1 MKTMIMKKIL
11 LTLSLALTMSAAW
24 AAKAIN
30 KPITVKQSD
39 GTYITVY
46 LHGDED
52 FHWYTSSDGT
62 ILMRNGNDFTPIT
75 ETPETF
81 FAKAENTRR
90 MNVMKREPV
99 SGSSKQLF
107 PHTGS
112 PKALVI
118 LAQYQDVAFSLA
130 DPKKSFDQYL
140 NKAEGEQEDF
150 GASENMNYGSVKQYF
165 MDMSN
170 GQYSPTFD
178 VVGPVT
184 LPNNMEYYG
193 GTNDNATDEKANQ
206 LVIDACDL
214 VKDEVDFSLYDSN
227 NDGYVDL
234 VYVIYAGYGQSMGG
248 ANSTMWPKSFAVST
262 SNTYN
267 GKKLYRSGINN
278 ELLGNESWPETKQI
292 NGIGLF
298 VHEFSHCLGLPD
310 FYASRLST
318 VYDNQGMED
327 WSVMDNGTYNLNGY
341 VPAAYTA
348 WEREALGWLTI
359 ETLKEDTQLSIDNID
374 YGGKAYKFCNDNNSN
389 EYFVIQRFQNRKW
402 NSPMAN
408 SKEKL
413 DGLLI
418 YHVDYNSSDFSISS
432 NNVNNVVGHPRMAV
446 VPSDGIL
453 TSSYRDIAMSTY
465 WEDIKGDL
473 YGEGTKT
480 GKTDFIQSD
489 AIANSQWFT
498 EGTVRNIYNIN
509 IDDNGVMWL
518 DFGKNLST
526 DGIDNITANADGQQ
540 GIYSISGTFLG
551 TSSTNLPKGIYI
563 IGGKKFVQK

>member
-1 MKTMIMKKIL
+1 MKKIL
-11 LTLSLALTMSAAW
+11 LTLSMAITMSSAW

-30 KPITVKQSD
+30 KPITIQQSD
-39 GTYITVY
+39 GTLITVY

-52 FHWYTSSDGT
+52 FHWYTSADGT
-62 ILMRNGNDFTPIT
+62 ILLRNGNDFTPIT

-81 FAKAENTRR
+81 FAKAENERR

-99 SGSSKQLF
+99 TGSTKALF

-150 GASENMNYGSVKQYF
+150 GASENLNYGSVRQYF

-193 GTNDNATDEKANQ
+193 GTNDNATDEKASQ
-206 LVIDACDL
+206 LVIDACEL
-214 VKDEVDFSLYDSN
+214 VKNDVDFSQYDSN
-227 NDGYVDL
+227 DDGYVDL
-234 VYVIYAGYGQSMGG
+234 VYVIYAGYGQNMGG
-248 ANSTMWPKSFAVST
+248 ANNTMWPKSFSVKT

-310 FYASRLST
+310 FYASRLKSI
-318 VYDNQGMED
+318 YDNQGMED
-327 WSVMDNGTYNLNGY
+327 WSVMDNGTYNMNGY

-348 WEREALGWLTI
+348 WEREAFGWCTI
-359 ETLKEDTQLSIDNID
+359 ETLTEHTQLPIDNID
-374 YGGKAYKFCNDNNSN
+374 YGGKAYKFCNDNNKD

-408 SKEKL
+408 SKEKM

-418 YHVDYNSSDFSISS
+418 YHVDYNSTDFSISS
-432 NNVNNVVGHPRMAV
+432 NNVNNTVGHPRMAV

-453 TSSYRDIAMSTY
+453 TSSYRDIALSTY

-473 YGEGTKT
+473 YGAGTKT

-489 AIANSQWFT
+489 AIANSKWFT
-498 EGTVRNIYNIN
+498 EGTARNIYNIHIN
-509 IDDNGVMWL
+509 DEDVMWL

-526 DGIDNITANADGQQ
+526 DGIDNITANTEGRQ
-540 GIYSISGTFLG
+540 GIYSLSGTFLG
-551 TSSTNLPKGIYI
+551 NSSANLPKGIYI

>member
-1 MKTMIMKKIL
+1 MKKIL
-11 LTLSLALTMSAAW
+11 LTLSMAITMSSAW

-30 KPITVKQSD
+30 KPITIQQSD
-39 GTYITVY
+39 GTLITVY

-52 FHWYTSSDGT
+52 FHWYTSADGT
-62 ILMRNGNDFTPIT
+62 ILLRNGNDFTPIT
-75 ETPETF
+75 ESQETF
-81 FAKAENTRR
+81 FAKAENARR

-99 SGSSKQLF
+99 TGSSKTLF

-150 GASENMNYGSVKQYF
+150 GASENLNYGSVRQYF

-193 GTNDNATDEKANQ
+193 GTNDNATDEKASQ
-206 LVIDACDL
+206 LVIDACEL
-214 VKDEVDFSLYDSN
+214 VKNDVDFSQYDSN

-248 ANSTMWPKSFAVST
+248 ANNTMWPKSFSVNT

-310 FYASRLST
+310 FYASRLTSI
-318 VYDNQGMED
+318 YDNQGMED
-327 WSVMDNGTYNLNGY
+327 WSVMDNGTYNMNGY

-348 WEREALGWLTI
+348 WEREAFGWCTI
-359 ETLKEDTQLSIDNID
+359 ETLTEDTQLPIDNID
-374 YGGKAYKFCNDNNSN
+374 YGGKAYKFCNDNNKD

-402 NSPMAN
+402 NYPMAN
-408 SKEKL
+408 SKEKM

-418 YHVDYNSSDFSISS
+418 YHVDYNSYDFSA
-432 NNVNNVVGHPRMAV
+432 NNVNNTVGHPRMAV

-453 TSSYRDIAMSTY
+453 TSSYRDIALSTY

-473 YGEGTKT
+473 YGAGTKT

-489 AIANSQWFT
+489 AIANSKWFT
-498 EGTVRNIYNIN
+498 EGTARNIYNIHIN
-509 IDDNGVMWL
+509 DEDVMWL

-526 DGIDNITANADGQQ
+526 DGIDNITANTEGRQ
-540 GIYSISGTFLG
+540 GIYSLSGTFLG
-551 TSSTNLPKGIYI
+551 NSSANLPKGIYI

>member
-1 MKTMIMKKIL
+1 MKKIL
-11 LTLSLALTMSAAW
+11 LTLSMAITMSSAW

-30 KPITVKQSD
+30 KPITIQQSD
-39 GTYITVY
+39 GTLITVY

-52 FHWYTSSDGT
+52 FHWYTSADGT
-62 ILMRNGNDFTPIT
+62 ILLRNGNDFTPIT
-75 ETPETF
+75 ESQETF
-81 FAKAENTRR
+81 FAKAENARR

-99 SGSSKQLF
+99 TGSTKTLF

-150 GASENMNYGSVKQYF
+150 GASENLNYGSVRQYF

-170 GQYSPTFD
+170 GLYSPTFD

-193 GTNDNATDEKANQ
+193 GTNDNATDEKASQ
-206 LVIDACDL
+206 LVIDACEL
-214 VKDEVDFSLYDSN
+214 VKNDVDFSQYDSN
-227 NDGYVDL
+227 DDGYVDL

-248 ANSTMWPKSFAVST
+248 ANNTMWPKSFSVST

-310 FYASRLST
+310 FYASRLMSI
-318 VYDNQGMED
+318 YDNQGMED
-327 WSVMDNGTYNLNGY
+327 WSVMDNGTYNMNGY

-348 WEREALGWLTI
+348 WEREAFGWCTI
-359 ETLKEDTQLSIDNID
+359 ETLTEDIQLPIDNID
-374 YGGKAYKFCNDNNSN
+374 YGGKAYKFCNDNNKD

-402 NSPMAN
+402 NYPMAN
-408 SKEKL
+408 SKEMM

-418 YHVDYNSSDFSISS
+418 YHVDYNSYDFSINS
-432 NNVNNVVGHPRMAV
+432 NNVNNTVGHPRMAV

-453 TSSYRDIAMSTY
+453 TSSYRDIALSTY

-473 YGEGTKT
+473 YGADTKT

-489 AIANSQWFT
+489 AIANSKWFT
-498 EGTVRNIYNIN
+498 EGTARNIYNIHIN
-509 IDDNGVMWL
+509 DEDVMWL

-526 DGIDNITANADGQQ
+526 DGIDNITANTEGRQ
-540 GIYSISGTFLG
+540 GIYSLSGTFLG
-551 TSSTNLPKGIYI
+551 NSSANLPKGIYI

>member
-1 MKTMIMKKIL
+1 MKKIL
-11 LTLSLALTMSAAW
+11 LTLSMAITMSSAW

-30 KPITVKQSD
+30 KPITIQQSD
-39 GTYITVY
+39 GTLITVY

-52 FHWYTSSDGT
+52 FHWYTSADGT
-62 ILMRNGNDFTPIT
+62 ILLRNGNDFTPIT
-75 ETPETF
+75 ESQETF
-81 FAKAENTRR
+81 FAKAENARR

-99 SGSSKQLF
+99 TGSTKALF

-150 GASENMNYGSVKQYF
+150 GASEHLNYGSVRQYF

-170 GQYSPTFD
+170 GLYSPTFD

-193 GTNDNATDEKANQ
+193 GTNDNATDEKASQ
-206 LVIDACDL
+206 LVIDACEL
-214 VKDEVDFSLYDSN
+214 VKNDVDFSQYDSN

-248 ANSTMWPKSFAVST
+248 ANNTMWPKSFSVNT

-310 FYASRLST
+310 FYASRLKSI
-318 VYDNQGMED
+318 YDNQGMED
-327 WSVMDNGTYNLNGY
+327 WSVMDNGTYNMNGY

-348 WEREALGWLTI
+348 WEREAFGWCTI
-359 ETLKEDTQLSIDNID
+359 ETLTEDTQLQIDNID
-374 YGGKAYKFCNDNNSN
+374 YGGKAYKFFNDNNKD

-402 NSPMAN
+402 NYPMAN
-408 SKEKL
+408 SKEKM

-418 YHVDYNSSDFSISS
+418 YHVDYNSTDFSISS
-432 NNVNNVVGHPRMAV
+432 NNVNNTVGHPRMAV

-453 TSSYRDIAMSTY
+453 TSSYRDIALSTY

-473 YGEGTKT
+473 YGAGTKT

-489 AIANSQWFT
+489 AIANSKWFT
-498 EGTVRNIYNIN
+498 EGTARNIYNIHIN
-509 IDDNGVMWL
+509 DEDAMWL

-526 DGIDNITANADGQQ
+526 DGIDNITANTEGRQ
-540 GIYSISGTFLG
+540 GIYSLSGTFLG
-551 TSSTNLPKGIYI
+551 NSSANLPKGIYI

>member
-1 MKTMIMKKIL
+1 MKKIL
-11 LTLSLALTMSAAW
+11 LTLSMAITMSSAW

-30 KPITVKQSD
+30 KPITIQQSD
-39 GTYITVY
+39 GTLITVY

-52 FHWYTSSDGT
+52 FHWYTSADGT
-62 ILMRNGNDFTPIT
+62 ILLRNGNDFTPIT
-75 ETPETF
+75 ESQETF
-81 FAKAENTRR
+81 FAKAENARR

-99 SGSSKQLF
+99 TGSTKTLF

-150 GASENMNYGSVKQYF
+150 GASENLNYGSVRQYF

-193 GTNDNATDEKANQ
+193 GTNDNATDEKASQ
-206 LVIDACDL
+206 LVIDACEL
-214 VKDEVDFSLYDSN
+214 VKNDVDFSQYDSN

-248 ANSTMWPKSFAVST
+248 ANNTMWPKSFSVNT

-310 FYASRLST
+310 FYASRLKSI
-318 VYDNQGMED
+318 YDNQGMED
-327 WSVMDNGTYNLNGY
+327 WSVMDNGTYNMNGY

-348 WEREALGWLTI
+348 WEREAFGWCTI
-359 ETLKEDTQLSIDNID
+359 ETLTEDTQLQIDNID
-374 YGGKAYKFCNDNNSN
+374 YGGKAYKFFNDNNKD

-408 SKEKL
+408 SKEKM

-418 YHVDYNSSDFSISS
+418 YHVDYNSTDFSISS
-432 NNVNNVVGHPRMAV
+432 NNVNNTVGHPRMAV

-453 TSSYRDIAMSTY
+453 TSSYRDIALSTY

-473 YGEGTKT
+473 YGAGTKT

-489 AIANSQWFT
+489 AIANSKWFT
-498 EGTVRNIYNIN
+498 EGTARNIYNIHIN
-509 IDDNGVMWL
+509 DEDVMWL

-526 DGIDNITANADGQQ
+526 DGIDNITANTEGRQ
-540 GIYSISGTFLG
+540 GIYSLSGTFLG
-551 TSSTNLPKGIYI
+551 NSSANLPKGIYI

>member
-1 MKTMIMKKIL
+1 MKKIL
-11 LTLSLALTMSAAW
+11 LTLSMAITMSSAW

-30 KPITVKQSD
+30 KPITIQQSD
-39 GTYITVY
+39 GTLITVY

-52 FHWYTSSDGT
+52 FHWYTSADGT
-62 ILMRNGNDFTPIT
+62 ILLRNGNDFTPIT

-81 FAKAENTRR
+81 FAKAENARR

-99 SGSSKQLF
+99 TGSPKALF

-150 GASENMNYGSVKQYF
+150 GASENLNYGSVRQYF

-193 GTNDNATDEKANQ
+193 GTNDNATDEKASQ
-206 LVIDACDL
+206 LVIDACEL
-214 VKDEVDFSLYDSN
+214 VKNDVDFSQYDSN

-248 ANSTMWPKSFAVST
+248 ANNTMWPKSFSVNT

-310 FYASRLST
+310 FYASRLKSI
-318 VYDNQGMED
+318 YDNQGMED
-327 WSVMDNGTYNLNGY
+327 WSVMDNGTYNMNGY

-348 WEREALGWLTI
+348 WEREAFGWCTIATLT
-359 ETLKEDTQLSIDNID
+359 EDTQLQIDNID
-374 YGGKAYKFCNDNNSN
+374 YGGKAYKFCNDNNKD

-402 NSPMAN
+402 NYPMAN
-408 SKEKL
+408 SKEKM

-418 YHVDYNSSDFSISS
+418 YHVDYNSTDFSISS
-432 NNVNNVVGHPRMAV
+432 NNVNNTVGHPRMAV

-453 TSSYRDIAMSTY
+453 TSSYRDIALSTY

-473 YGEGTKT
+473 YGAGTKT

-489 AIANSQWFT
+489 AIANSKWFT
-498 EGTVRNIYNIN
+498 EGTARNIYNIHIN
-509 IDDNGVMWL
+509 DDEAMWL

-526 DGIDNITANADGQQ
+526 DGIDNITANTEGRQ
-540 GIYSISGTFLG
+540 GIYSLSGTFLG
-551 TSSTNLPKGIYI
+551 NSSANLPKGIYI